1 MQRLLMVAVVPL
13 LVLAMVLS
21 GCTAPPPPAAAGAAA
36 AGAAAGS
43 AAAGAAAAPAAAP
56 AAAAGFGEVLK
67 EVQARG
73 KLKCGM
79 NPANPGFSMV
89 DADGKYSGLDIDLCR
104 AFATAIFNDPNAVE
118 FVPTTGETRFTL
130 LQNGDIDVLVRSTT
144 HTFTRDTDLALNFAP
159 TYFYDGQGIMVRK
172 DSGITKLE
180 DLNGATICMGRG
192 ATTELNIADAM
203 AAKNLT
209 YTPSLFDDPNDVN
222 STFEQG
228 RCDAMSN
235 DKSGLSSSR
244 TTFANPDDYTIL
256 DVTLSK
262 EPLAPVV
269 RHGDDQWLDIVNWV
283 LYALWTAE
291 EKGITQANV
300 DDMKANS
307 QDAEVRRLLGVED
320 EQGKKLGLSND
331 WVYNMIKAGGNFG
344 EIYDRNLGP
353 ETKTA
358 IPRGINALWTNG
370 GLLYSPPFR

>member
-1 MQRLLMVAVVPL
+1 MRK
-13 LVLAMVLS
+13 AMVVLVILS
-21 GCTAPPPPAAAGAAA
+21 MLLTACTAVPVAPAAGGAA
-36 AGAAAGS
+36 
-43 AAAGAAAAPAAAP
+43 AAAAPAAAV
-56 AAAAGFGEVLK
+56 AAAPASGFGEILK
-67 EVQARG
+67 GIQERG
-73 KLKCGM
+73 KVKCGV
-79 NPANPGFSMV
+79 NPANPGFAMV
-89 DADGKYSGLDIDLCR
+89 DSEGKYFGLDIDLCR
-104 AFATAIFNDPNAVE
+104 AVAVAIFNDPNAVE

-130 LQNGDIDVLVRSTT
+130 LQSGDIDVLVRSTT
-144 HTFTRDTDLALNFAP
+144 HTFTRDTDLALNFGP

-172 DSGITKLE
+172 DAGITKLE

-209 YTPSLFDDPNDVN
+209 YTPSLFDDPNDVI

-235 DKSGLSSSR
+235 DKSGLVAQRSMTS
-244 TTFANPDDYTIL
+244 NPADFEIL

-269 RHGDDQWLDIVNWV
+269 RHGDDQWFDIVNWIM
-283 LYALWTAE
+283 YALWTAE
-291 EKGITQANV
+291 EKGVTQANV

-331 WVYNMIKAGGNFG
+331 WAYNIIKAVGNFD
-344 EIYDRNLGP
+344 EIYNRNLGP
-353 ETKTA
+353 DTQTA
-358 IPRGINALWTNG
+358 IPRGINALWVDG